1 MKSPSRAAR
10 EIAEWAMNFVI
21 LLFATTTI
29 AQPFVVPTG
38 SMENTVLVGDHLIV
52 DKLAYA
58 PPDSLARLIL
68 PYSDIK
74 RGDVIVF
81 RYPLNLREN
90 YVKRVIGAPGDR
102 VRIRGKQV
110 FINGTPLEEPYKVVR
125 SGFGAPYLD
134 EFPSLPPALFPIYD
148 RGADMLRDHVVG
160 GELVVPAGSYFAMGD
175 NRDNSSDSRFW
186 GLVPRENI
194 IGKPWIIFWSYDAP
208 TDHLTGVVNAEHLKD
223 LALNFFSKTRWDR
236 TMRVVR

>member
-1 MKSPSRAAR
+1 MKNSSRAAR
-10 EIAEWAMNFVI
+10 EIAEWAVNLVI

-38 SMENTVLVGDHLIV
+38 SMENTVLVGDHLLV

-58 PPDSLARLIL
+58 PPDSLSRLIL
-68 PYSDIK
+68 PYSEVK

-90 YVKRVIGAPGDR
+90 YVKRVIGVPGDR
-102 VRIRGKQV
+102 VRIRAKQV
-110 FINGTPLEEPYKVVR
+110 FVNGRPLEEPYKVVR
-125 SGFGAPYLD
+125 SGLGVPYLD
-134 EFPSLPPALFPIYD
+134 EFPSQPPDLIHIYD
-148 RGADMLRDHVVG
+148 RGEAMLRDDVVS
-160 GELVVPAGSYFAMGD
+160 GELVVPPGSYFAMGD

-194 IGKPWIIFWSYDAP
+194 IGKPWVIFWSYDAP
-208 TDHLTGVVNAEHLKD
+208 TDDFTGVVNVDHVKD
-223 LALNFFSKTRWDR
+223 LALNFFTKTRWDR
-236 TMRVVR
+236 TLRVVH